1 MLTRDDPV
9 AIAVGEQN
17 LAGTLVTPGTLIPGV
32 LFVHGWGGSQQQYVA
47 RARAVAALGCIC
59 LTFDLRGHAGTR
71 AQYESV
77 TRDDNLKDVVAAY
90 DTLTRQRGVERSA
103 VAVVGSS
110 YGGYLAALL
119 TLQRPV
125 RWLALRAPALYK
137 DSDWELP
144 KGQLRKRQE
153 LDAYRLRQIEPQES
167 RALAA
172 CAGFAGHALVV
183 ESERD
188 SVIPAQVTGNYRN
201 ALANAASL
209 TARTLEGADH
219 GLTDD
224 RWQQA
229 YTQVLVDWLRE
240 MIQAARSDS
249 VATPVIAAKGRP

>member
-1 MLTRDDPV
+1 MQTRDDLV
-9 AIAVGEQN
+9 AIAVDEHK

-32 LFVHGWGGSQQQYVA
+32 LFVHGWGGSQQQYVS
-47 RARAVAALGCIC
+47 RARSVAGLGCIC

-71 AQYESV
+71 AQYETV
-77 TRDDNLKDVVAAY
+77 TREDNLRDVTAAY
-90 DTLTRQRGVERSA
+90 DTLSRQRGVDRSSI
-103 VAVVGSS
+103 AVVGSS

-153 LDAYRLRQIEPQES
+153 LDAYRLRQVLPEES

-172 CAGFAGHALVV
+172 CAAFAGHALVV
-183 ESERD
+183 ESEQD

-209 TARTLEGADH
+209 TARCLEGADH

-224 RWQQA
+224 RWQRA
-229 YTQVLVDWLRE
+229 YTTVLVDWLRE
-240 MIQAARSDS
+240 MVQAARADA
-249 VATPVIAAKGRP
+249 VATPVIADAPRR